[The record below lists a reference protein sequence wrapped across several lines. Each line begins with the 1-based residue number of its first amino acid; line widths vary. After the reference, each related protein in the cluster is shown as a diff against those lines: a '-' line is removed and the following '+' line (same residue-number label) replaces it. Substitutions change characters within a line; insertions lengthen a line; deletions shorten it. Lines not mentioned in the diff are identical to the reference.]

1 LNAPNPVKCPNCP
14 VCGRPPQFAWAMIKP
29 WFCQNDDCNVLA
41 WDPDSTLE
49 ENLMDASPVRHF
61 INGVEQPLGTDL
73 HEGR

>member
-1 LNAPNPVKCPNCP
+1 
-14 VCGRPPQFAWAMIKP
+14 MIKP